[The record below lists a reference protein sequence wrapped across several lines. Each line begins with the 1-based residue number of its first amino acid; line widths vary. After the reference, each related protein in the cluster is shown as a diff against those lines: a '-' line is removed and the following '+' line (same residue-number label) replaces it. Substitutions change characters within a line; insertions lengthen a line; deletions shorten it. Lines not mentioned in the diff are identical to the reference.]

1 MKTTIDLP
9 EEVLRRAKIHAVEN
23 DTTLKDLVVK
33 GLRLVTAED
42 RGQAEEE
49 RKKRMR
55 KLLKKMV
62 ATNTEPMK
70 LGNREECYDR

>member
-9 EEVLRRAKIHAVEN
+9 EEVLRRAKIHAAEN
-23 DTTLKDLVVK
+23 ETTLKELVVR
-33 GLRLVTAED
+33 GLRLVTAE
-42 RGQAEEE
+42 GGAQAEEE

-70 LGNREECYDR
+70 LGDREECYDR